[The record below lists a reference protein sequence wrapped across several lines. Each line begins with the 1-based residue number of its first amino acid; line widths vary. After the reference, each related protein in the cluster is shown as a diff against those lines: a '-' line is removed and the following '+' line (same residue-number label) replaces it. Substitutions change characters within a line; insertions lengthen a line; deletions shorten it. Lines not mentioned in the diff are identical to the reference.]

1 MLLTRLRGQIQ
12 PLAQR
17 FSAAAAPAS
26 LRGQVPLLARRFS
39 AAAPEASGSP
49 ITIYH
54 KVAAGFVTI
63 GGMQYFL
70 GHKDDYYDFRFIT
83 HKNPADLQEFYGT
96 EEFMEIFC
104 VLPFMVTMMMRF
116 GEFDDEGTVHSYGFP
131 GKMEVSMVFDE
142 EEVDTTGDGEPD
154 TVAYFNKRER
164 FLDISAFI
172 PGLVYWDMVQ
182 NFGYHRRSDGSCEVY
197 HHGEY
202 FRGFFPMRYFFW
214 LHARYVIWATEKHVN
229 SELFGAESDEGQE
242 EEEAQRAI
250 IPLFVFKR
258 FVKDMTKEVQQAQLL
273 ASKKGDTEAE
283 KKHDLTLQ
291 KLKEIA
297 ENDDHSTAVKMS
309 GTGNKQ
315 KLQLE
320 IDDKETAAAILE
332 ALRQT
337 NVSGGSLR
345 AKEALNA
352 LLTAP
357 EVHA

>member
-1 MLLTRLRGQIQ
+1 MLLNRLRSQAL

-17 FSAAAAPAS
+17 FSAAAPPAS
-26 LRGQVPLLARRFS
+26 WRRQALPLVRRFS
-39 AAAPEASGSP
+39 AEAAPESSP

-63 GGMQYFL
+63 GGLQYFL
-70 GHKDDYYDFRFIT
+70 GHKDDYYDFRFMT
-83 HKNPADLQEFYGT
+83 KKDPADLMEFYGT

-164 FLDISAFI
+164 FFDISALF

-202 FRGFFPMRYFFW
+202 FRGFFPMRFFFW
-214 LHARYVIWATEKHVN
+214 VHARYVIWATEKHVN

-242 EEEAQRAI
+242 AEEEQRAI

-258 FVKDMTKEVQQAQLL
+258 FVHDMTEEVKKAQVH
-273 ASKKGDTEAE
+273 ASKKGDTDAE
-283 KKHDLTLQ
+283 KKHDETLK

-297 ENDDHSTAVKMS
+297 DNDDHSTAVKMS
-309 GTGNKQ
+309 GTGKKQ

-320 IDDKETAAAILE
+320 IEDKETAAAILE
-332 ALRQT
+332 ALRST
-337 NVSGGSLR
+337 NVSAGSLR
-345 AKEALNA
+345 AKEALNT
-352 LLTAP
+352 LLTHP
-357 EVHA
+357 EVHS